1 MRGLCIFGSLLAS
14 FAVLV
19 IAAQADVSGDWKMTA
34 IAGIGGT
41 CLNCLFVI
49 SRTRA
54 VRLLEAEL
62 EQKRSEIAQQK
73 ATLN

>member
-1 MRGLCIFGSLLAS
+1 MRGLCILGSLLAS
-14 FAVLV
+14 FAVLLL
-19 IAAQADVSGDWKMTA
+19 AAQSAVSGDWKMTA

-54 VRLLEAEL
+54 VRQLEAEL
-62 EQKRSEIAQQK
+62 AESQAHNAQSK

>member
-1 MRGLCIFGSLLAS
+1 MRGLCILGSLLAS

-19 IAAQADVSGDWKMTA
+19 LASESAVSGDWKMTA

-54 VRLLEAEL
+54 VRQLEAEV
-62 EQKRSEIAQQK
+62 EESRERKAQTK

>member
-1 MRGLCIFGSLLAS
+1 MRGLCILGSLLAS

-19 IAAQADVSGDWKMTA
+19 LAAQAAVSGDWKMTA

-54 VRLLEAEL
+54 VRILEGEL
-62 EQKRSEIAQQK
+62 DKKRAEIAQSR

>member
-1 MRGLCIFGSLLAS
+1 MRGLCILGSLLTS
-14 FAVLV
+14 FSVLLL
-19 IAAQADVSGDWKMTA
+19 AAQSAVSGDWKMTA
-34 IAGIGGT
+34 VAGIGGT

-54 VRLLEAEL
+54 VRQLETEL
-62 EQKRSEIAQQK
+62 DEKRSEVAQSK